1 VVFVDDPPGEA
12 TIPASIRDIAERLGL
27 DMPPRSTMN
36 SVMEAAEKRGAQRL
50 VLLIDEADQYVLLDP
65 AERAGHFARAWFNHI
80 EGFRKAWTGRVG
92 VVVAGGLGLL
102 HVAHVLGSGPLSRA
116 ETCVMEPFGEAELRH
131 LAAPFEGSGGG
142 LGEDVLAAL
151 GALSGGNAALATFGL
166 ERLWGSDG
174 APIRVLRNEFSRFAA
189 IHGDFLRAV
198 YDGVSHRGLVTSP
211 GRILSLVKES
221 SGSVPQQTLRDLC
234 GHDKAP
240 VDVAQA
246 VQLLQAAGLVR
257 VSGSVHADPLNIY
270 PVASIVNLPTD
281 AAAGVDPVDRLNK
294 DIARVLGQMH
304 RFGRDFHDKEGLLE
318 EHVFSSVLAV
328 SLALLGWHDVARE
341 TVQAAGYLDLQI
353 GRLSQGEARGHAVV
367 EVKIWPHGGYKSVQQ
382 QVDEYRVSDT
392 LHAVVIM
399 FGVRKTAGWVED
411 YERTCLDGC
420 LFERQPP
427 PPDVVGHWYVETAD
441 PSGNA
446 RRTDHFLVQVPK
458 RS

>member
-1 VVFVDDPPGEA
+1 MMAPNPYRWQQDRPEHTVARGGLASRIVGHLRRGVAVKLVGGRGMGKSVLLRQIEASFADDPDARVVFVDDPPGEA

-174 APIRVLRNEFSRFAA
+174 AP
-189 IHGDFLRAV
+189 HP
-198 YDGVSHRGLVTSP
+198 SP
-211 GRILSLVKES
+211 AE
-221 SGSVPQQTLRDLC
+221 
-234 GHDKAP
+234 
-240 VDVAQA
+240 
-246 VQLLQAAGLVR
+246 
-257 VSGSVHADPLNIY
+257 
-270 PVASIVNLPTD
+270 
-281 AAAGVDPVDRLNK
+281 
-294 DIARVLGQMH
+294 
-304 RFGRDFHDKEGLLE
+304 
-318 EHVFSSVLAV
+318 
-328 SLALLGWHDVARE
+328 
-341 TVQAAGYLDLQI
+341 
-353 GRLSQGEARGHAVV
+353 
-367 EVKIWPHGGYKSVQQ
+367 
-382 QVDEYRVSDT
+382 
-392 LHAVVIM
+392 
-399 FGVRKTAGWVED
+399 
-411 YERTCLDGC
+411 
-420 LFERQPP
+420 
-427 PPDVVGHWYVETAD
+427 
-441 PSGNA
+441 
-446 RRTDHFLVQVPK
+446 
-458 RS
+458 